1 MCMKRFL
8 PLLFILGTHYCS
20 VAQDYIY
27 YFEGTLNQQE
37 ISSIETEL
45 ASIIGV
51 ASAKVKMKDETN
63 HGEIFIALLPRPER
77 SEKETLFSPVD
88 VKKLL
93 LNHQLTPIQFIESK

>member
-1 MCMKRFL
+1 MNMKRIL

-27 YFEGTLNQQE
+27 YFEGNLNHQE
-37 ISSIETEL
+37 ISTIESEL
-45 ASIIGV
+45 ANIVGI
-51 ASAKVKMKDETN
+51 ASAKVKMKEETN

-77 SEKETLFSPVD
+77 SEKVTLFSPVD